1 MKKTM
6 NNKSTRNK
14 QKESIKVVETVP
26 TKKEMREEQEQKA
39 PLMLT
44 IDETAS
50 KSGLS
55 TYTIR
60 TWIKT
65 GVLPYVLIG
74 RKYLISW
81 DNFCRFLNSNMGVA

>member
-1 MKKTM
+1 MKKAM
-6 NNKSTRNK
+6 NNKKTSNK
-14 QKESIKVVETVP
+14 QRETMKVIEKVP
-26 TKKEMREEQEQKA
+26 NKKEMCEEQEQKA

-55 TYTIR
+55 AYTIR

-81 DNFCRFLNSNMGVA
+81 DNFCQFLNSNMGVA

>member
-1 MKKTM
+1 MKKTLSKKK
-6 NNKSTRNK
+6 NDSFSIERTDET
-14 QKESIKVVETVP
+14 QKEMCE
-26 TKKEMREEQEQKA
+26 EQKA

-44 IDETAS
+44 IDETAM

-55 TYTIR
+55 AYTVR

-65 GVLPYVLIG
+65 GKIPYVLIG